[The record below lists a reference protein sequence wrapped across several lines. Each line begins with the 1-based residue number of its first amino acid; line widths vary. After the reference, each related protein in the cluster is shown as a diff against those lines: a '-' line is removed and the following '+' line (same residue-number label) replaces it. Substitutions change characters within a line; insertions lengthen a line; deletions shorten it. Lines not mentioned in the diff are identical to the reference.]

1 MRIDT
6 LHNFAV
12 KLQDKTKNAVRRRML
27 RSEIDVEVADVM
39 FCHGDGG
46 SRFQIISEWWK
57 THHGPSIYCFAF
69 SSPGST

>member
-1 MRIDT
+1 MRINT

-39 FCHGDGG
+39 FCHAACSGPDAL
-46 SRFQIISEWWK
+46 SAKRMANSE
-57 THHGPSIYCFAF
+57 
-69 SSPGST
+69 